1 MTPNQRRFEVQGRQI
16 TDFTGIDDSACAHP
30 VDLQRRVWLGLIAA
44 TSLAGCAKVNELI
57 GRKPPAVTPGEPR
70 PVDVK
75 PPELE
80 LVVQVSAKVNPDS
93 RRRPSPILLRL
104 YELKGATAFN
114 NADFIALFQRDE
126 ALLGADLLV
135 RDEYVL
141 QPNERHALKRPLNAQ
156 TRFLAVFAAYR
167 DLERARWRA
176 LLPVEDKRRWQVTVL
191 VDELT
196 LTMAPAA

>member
-1 MTPNQRRFEVQGRQI
+1 MTPNQRRFEFQGGQI
-16 TDFTGIDDSACAHP
+16 TDFTGIDDPTCGYP
-30 VDLQRRVWLGLIAA
+30 VHLRRRVWLGLIAA
-44 TSLAGCAKVNELI
+44 AGLSGCAKVNELI
-57 GRKPPAVTPGEPR
+57 GRKPPVATPGEPR

-80 LVVQVSAKVNPDS
+80 LVMQVSAKVNPDS

-104 YELKGATAFN
+104 YELKGAAAFS
-114 NADFIALFQRDE
+114 NADFISLFQRDE

-141 QPNERHALKRPLNAQ
+141 QPSERHALKRPLNAQ

-167 DLERARWRA
+167 DLERAHWRA
-176 LLPVEDKRRWQVTVL
+176 LLPVEDKRPWQVTIT
-191 VDELT
+191 VDELA
-196 LTMAPAA
+196 LKMVPAA